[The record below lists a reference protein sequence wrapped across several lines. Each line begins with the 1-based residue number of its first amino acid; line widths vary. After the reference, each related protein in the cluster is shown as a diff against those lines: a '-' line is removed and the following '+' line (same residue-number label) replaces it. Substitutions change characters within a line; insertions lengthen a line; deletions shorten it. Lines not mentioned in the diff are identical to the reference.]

1 MVNRKPGP
9 PPASNPTRK
18 GDQEMKKWIEIWGKG
33 PTHSAPVLLARV
45 SSIGLAYLIVTE
57 SISQHYSAVTIK

>member
-1 MVNRKPGP
+1 MN
-9 PPASNPTRK
+9 
-18 GDQEMKKWIEIWGKG
+18 KWYEIWGKG

-45 SSIGLAYLIVTE
+45 SSIGLAYLIVAE